1 MPSLEHT
8 AGGVRHSFETRMK
21 KVVIPSDD
29 RGEMMGHSVKS
40 IRGRELYGD
49 ELELLEKLKVA
60 NRIVL
65 PVPPHFE

>member
-1 MPSLEHT
+1 
-8 AGGVRHSFETRMK
+8 MK